1 MATIESLL
9 GQVADS
15 RVIVVDD
22 NPANT
27 TLVRRILERAGLNA
41 VIEENDPRR
50 VQGLL
55 DGGGADLVLLDL
67 RMPGM
72 DGFEVLEQI
81 RRFAGA
87 TYLPVIVVTADDSH
101 ASVERALEMG
111 AHDYLR
117 KPFNAMEL
125 ILRVR
130 NLLIA
135 RAANLELRRSRA
147 LLSARLDLFEPQVP
161 DTEADGAI
169 VRRLIESVVDGGIR
183 IALQPIVQVSGSPTV
198 GREALSRFPANDRL
212 GNPAA
217 WFAAAHRAG
226 LTVELEG
233 AACRA
238 ALGLV
243 PTLEEGL
250 FLAVNVSP
258 ELLLSGELLRLDPSV
273 DWRRVVLELTEHEPV
288 EDYAALQRALDELR
302 DRGAR
307 LAVDD
312 AGAGFASLRHIIDL
326 HPDVIKIDIGIIR
339 GVDRDPGRAA
349 IADMLVRFAE
359 RMGAE
364 VVAEGIETESEQ
376 TALMQIGDMWAQGYL
391 FGRPELV

>member
-1 MATIESLL
+1 MTQIDGVLA
-9 GQVADS
+9 QVAGS
-15 RVIVVDD
+15 RVLVVDD

-27 TLVRRILERAGLNA
+27 SLVRRILERAGLEE
-41 VIEENDPRR
+41 VVEENDPTA

-55 DGGGADLVLLDL
+55 DAGGADLVLLDL
-67 RMPGM
+67 RMPKM
-72 DGFEVLEQI
+72 DGFAVLEQV

-117 KPFNAMEL
+117 KPFNATEL

-135 RAANLELRRSRA
+135 RMANLELRRSRA
-147 LLSARLDLFEPQVP
+147 FLSARLDVFEPQVP
-161 DTEADGAI
+161 DTEADGAA
-169 VRRLIESVVDGGIR
+169 VRKLIESVLDGGIR
-183 IALQPIVQVSGSPTV
+183 IALQPIVQIEGGPTV
-198 GREALSRFPANDRL
+198 GVEALSRFPDSERL
-212 GNPAA
+212 TNPAA

-226 LTVELEG
+226 LTVPLES
-233 AACRA
+233 AACAA
-238 ALGLV
+238 ALDLL
-243 PTLEEGL
+243 PTLAEDQ

-258 ELLLSGELLRLDPSV
+258 ELLLSGELAGLDGTV

-288 EDYAALQRALDELR
+288 EDYAAMQRALADLR
-302 DRGAR
+302 ERGAR

-326 HPDVIKIDIGIIR
+326 HPDVIKIDIDIIR

-359 RMGAE
+359 RMGAG
-364 VVAEGIETESEQ
+364 VVAEGIETETEQ
-376 TALMQIGDMWAQGYL
+376 KALMQIGDMWAQGYL
-391 FGRPELV
+391 FGRPEVV

>member
-1 MATIESLL
+1 MTQVDGVLA
-9 GQVADS
+9 QVADS
-15 RVIVVDD
+15 RVLVVDD

-27 TLVRRILERAGLNA
+27 SLVRRILERAGLA
-41 VIEENDPRR
+41 EVVEENDPTA

-55 DGGGADLVLLDL
+55 DAGGADLVLLDL
-67 RMPGM
+67 RMPKM
-72 DGFEVLEQI
+72 DGFAVLEQV

-117 KPFNAMEL
+117 KPFNATEL

-135 RAANLELRRSRA
+135 RMANLELRRSRA
-147 LLSARLDLFEPQVP
+147 LLSARLDVFEPQVP
-161 DTEADGAI
+161 DTEADGAA
-169 VRRLIESVVDGGIR
+169 VRRLIESVLDGGIR
-183 IALQPIVQVSGSPTV
+183 IALQPVVQIAGSPTMGV
-198 GREALSRFPANDRL
+198 EALSRFPASDRL
-212 GNPAA
+212 TNPSA

-226 LTVELEG
+226 LTVPLES

-238 ALGLV
+238 ALDLL
-243 PTLEEGL
+243 PTLPGDQ

-258 ELLLSGELLRLDPSV
+258 ELLLSGELAGLDGAV
-273 DWRRVVLELTEHEPV
+273 DWQRVVLELTEHEPV
-288 EDYAALQRALDELR
+288 EDYAAMQRALVDLR
-302 DRGAR
+302 ERGAR

-312 AGAGFASLRHIIDL
+312 AGAGFASLRHILDL
-326 HPDVIKIDIGIIR
+326 HPDVIKIDIDIIR
-339 GVDRDPGRAA
+339 GVDRDPGRTA

-364 VVAEGIETESEQ
+364 VVAEGIETETEQ
-376 TALMQIGDMWAQGYL
+376 KALMQIGDMWAQGYL
-391 FGRPELV
+391 FGRPEVV